1 MKQLVGIMGVT
12 IDAVWGLNGSAWSA
26 QKGKGKDTEGKATGG
41 GGFKMTGHLTGDV
54 APYRVVAVTQPSRAG
69 QGSVRCIS

>member
-26 QKGKGKDTEGKATGG
+26 QKGKGKDTEAE
-41 GGFKMTGHLTGDV
+41 GFQMTCYPTGDA
-54 APYRVVAVTQPSRAG
+54 APYRLVAVTRSSRAG